1 MVDYRKYIQ
10 VLDILK
16 DEKTNTHEN
25 MASAICELFDVDE
38 YENAEYDM
46 SPNDFQS
53 CWCPK
58 WVTCPWY

>member
-10 VLDILK
+10 VLWIIKNPD
-16 DEKTNTHEN
+16 TNTPK
-25 MASAICELFDVDE
+25 MKASAICELFDKEQVDE
-38 YENAEYDM
+38 EYDM

-58 WVTCPWY
+58 WVKCPWY